1 MSGRGRGSERTS
13 AASVVV
19 HHRYPAFLSKDP
31 SDNRIDVNGN
41 GTIFSSPVTA
51 STTMAASA
59 DSTALRAGYMY
70 PLAAYLNFF
79 PGGIQYPCCH
89 LDGTAEDV
97 TGEEAAAALDSSD
110 PENNFRS
117 HS

>member
-1 MSGRGRGSERTS
+1 MSQHHQGQRRKSLS
-13 AASVVV
+13 SSSVG
-19 HHRYPAFLSKDP
+19 
-31 SDNRIDVNGN
+31 IDVNGN

-89 LDGTAEDV
+89 LDGTAEDA